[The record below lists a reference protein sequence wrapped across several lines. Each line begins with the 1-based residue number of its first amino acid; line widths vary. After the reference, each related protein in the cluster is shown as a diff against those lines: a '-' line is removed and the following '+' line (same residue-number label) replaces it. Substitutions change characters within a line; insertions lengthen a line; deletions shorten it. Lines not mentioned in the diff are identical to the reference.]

1 MFFLGHLSR
10 IWVGGG
16 ADSQTFGGIYQ
27 PLFFSP
33 KVPKCGWAVK
43 TQKNHKDTGRT
54 QRHRYCNEFYL
65 QLHPLIFQMG
75 SSDDRLVIINN
86 IIQLPQCVHL
96 IRNFHIV

>member
-1 MFFLGHLSR
+1 M
-10 IWVGGG
+10 
-16 ADSQTFGGIYQ
+16 DT
-27 PLFFSP
+27 
-33 KVPKCGWAVK
+33 K
-43 TQKNHKDTGRT
+43 TQQGHKNTAGTQRYKDTKTQGDKDTGRT
-54 QRHRYCNEFYL
+54 QRHIYL